1 MMVEKLDDH
10 INGDMSVRA
19 QMERITDKRNRDATV
34 KQKKAIEMKKRYK
47 ELLDSSI
54 SKQSTESTVQDSSNL
69 DEGEESSSKVSSSDS
84 SANMH
89 TRKA

>member
-10 INGDMSVRA
+10 INGDMSVRV

-47 ELLDSSI
+47 ELLDSST
-54 SKQSTESTVQDSSNL
+54 SKQSTESAVQDSSNL
-69 DEGEESSSKVSSSDS
+69 DQGEESSSKVSSSDS

-89 TRKA
+89 KA